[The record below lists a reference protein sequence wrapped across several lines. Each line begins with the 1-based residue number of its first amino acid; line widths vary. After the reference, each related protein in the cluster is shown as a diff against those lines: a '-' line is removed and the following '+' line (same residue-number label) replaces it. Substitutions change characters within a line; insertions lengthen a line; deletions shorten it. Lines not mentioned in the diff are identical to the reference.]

1 MTTTADLAARLRAMP
16 DDDLERLIVARGL
29 PTAVLGETGPQSITD
44 FFDLAEAFR
53 AEAAV
58 DAAVERLPRRTLLAL
73 RDGSTGDDLAPAVAL
88 GLADDDGRVDD
99 AVAARVAAHADLAA
113 LHGATPPVPDRRA
126 SGESAVPVG
135 EARSTTAPT
144 VPSPTRPARTP
155 HAPRAPS
162 TRSRR

>member
-29 PTAVLGETGPQSITD
+29 PSAVLGETGPQSITD

-73 RDGSTGDDLAPAVAL
+73 RDGTTGDDLAPAVAL

-99 AVAARVAAHADLAA
+99 AVAARVAAHPDLS

-126 SGESAVPVG
+126 SGETDVPVG
-135 EARSTTAPT
+135 GGSLPTAPT